1 MMPQPLEPG
10 SIQRG
15 CPTAMSAHYLSFNAS
30 ASEHHFVSIIM
41 PVRNE
46 AAYIVP
52 CLQAVLVQNY
62 PVDAFEVIIA
72 DGMSDDGTRDKV
84 YELAGRDLRVRLID
98 NPQRFVSP
106 GLNAALHAAR
116 GDILIRMDAHT
127 EYEPDYVRQCV
138 EVLRGTGAASVGGAW
153 RATGRSYW
161 QKAIALAFQ
170 SPFSSGGAGSHAL
183 DYEGEVDAVYLGCW
197 RKATLEQIGGFD
209 EELVRNQDDELSLR
223 LVRAGAKLWQSPRIR
238 SWYYPR
244 ASPRALFNQY
254 AQYGYWKVRV
264 IQKHKRPASIRHLVP
279 AGFVASLMMLIV
291 LSYFSHAARWLL
303 AGLVSL
309 YIMADLG
316 ASLLTC
322 RTPATFRYLPVMP
335 LIFAVYHFGY
345 GYGFLRGLVDFSLRS
360 KGGSN
365 TFSQLTRPQKNATDH
380 GGLRASRKDFSSI

>member
-1 MMPQPLEPG
+1 
-10 SIQRG
+10 
-15 CPTAMSAHYLSFNAS
+15 
-30 ASEHHFVSIIM
+30 M

-46 AAYIVP
+46 APYIIP
-52 CLQAVLVQNY
+52 CLQAVLAQDY
-62 PVDAFEVIIA
+62 PADAFEVIIA
-72 DGMSDDGTRDKV
+72 DGMSDDGTRAKI
-84 YELAGRDLRVRLID
+84 YELASRNARVRLID

-116 GDILIRMDAHT
+116 GNIVIRMDAHT

-138 EVLRGTGAASVGGAW
+138 TVLQETGAACVGGPW
-153 RATGRSYW
+153 RATGRGYW
-161 QKAIALAFQ
+161 QKAIALGFQ
-170 SPFSSGGAGSHAL
+170 SPFSSGGSTSAYV

-244 ASPRALFNQY
+244 ASLRALFNQY

-264 IQKHKRPASIRHLVP
+264 IQKHTLPASIRHLVP
-279 AGFVASLMMLIV
+279 GGFVASLMMLMV
-291 LSYFSHAARWLL
+291 LSGFSHTARWLL
-303 AGLVSL
+303 AGLVTL
-309 YIMADLG
+309 YVVTNLG

-322 RTPATFRYLPVMP
+322 GTPATCRYLPVMP
-335 LIFAVYHFGY
+335 PVFAAYHFGY
-345 GYGFLRGLVDFSLRS
+345 GYGFLRGLVDFSLRR

-365 TFSQLTRPQKNATDH
+365 TFSQLTRPQKN
-380 GGLRASRKDFSSI
+380 